1 MKHLLNRFNA
11 PYLSGIVHYCTPTLF
26 LAAALWVWR
35 LGRRRRPEYG
45 RQAPLSIIIFRL
57 DAIGDVVL
65 SSAMLR
71 ELRRLYPTARM
82 TLVVS
87 STTRSLVEHCPYIDE
102 VLDKPTG
109 FYDLGSLIVDLKAM
123 IDFSWRQL
131 RGRRWDLALVPRW
144 DIDLYFATLMSLYA
158 GATRRVAFTER
169 ASAGKRRLNWG
180 FDTLYTDVLP
190 PGSPSKHEVDRGLD
204 VVRYLGGQIEETD
217 LELWLT
223 PADEAWAAR
232 FWSDFG
238 LTGSKVVFAFGIG
251 ASQSKKQWPAQAFGE
266 LIDILSSKVEF
277 TPAVVYGSNEK
288 DLAREI
294 QAHTGARLL
303 LLQRPSLREVA
314 AFLSRCT
321 LFIGND
327 SGPKHMAAAA
337 GIPVV
342 EISCHP
348 VDGDPENA
356 LNPCRFGP
364 FTSRAI
370 VVQPDRAKK
379 PCSRACSS
387 REAHC
392 ITQVSP
398 AQVADQAICLL
409 YKYGALCVD
418 K

>member
-1 MKHLLNRFNA
+1 
-11 PYLSGIVHYCTPTLF
+11 
-26 LAAALWVWR
+26 
-35 LGRRRRPEYG
+35 
-45 RQAPLSIIIFRL
+45 
-57 DAIGDVVL
+57 
-65 SSAMLR
+65 
-71 ELRRLYPTARM
+71 
-82 TLVVS
+82 
-87 STTRSLVEHCPYIDE
+87 
-102 VLDKPTG
+102 
-109 FYDLGSLIVDLKAM
+109 
-123 IDFSWRQL
+123 
-131 RGRRWDLALVPRW
+131 
-144 DIDLYFATLMSLYA
+144 
-158 GATRRVAFTER
+158 
-169 ASAGKRRLNWG
+169 
-180 FDTLYTDVLP
+180 
-190 PGSPSKHEVDRGLD
+190 
-204 VVRYLGGQIEETD
+204 LGGQIEETD